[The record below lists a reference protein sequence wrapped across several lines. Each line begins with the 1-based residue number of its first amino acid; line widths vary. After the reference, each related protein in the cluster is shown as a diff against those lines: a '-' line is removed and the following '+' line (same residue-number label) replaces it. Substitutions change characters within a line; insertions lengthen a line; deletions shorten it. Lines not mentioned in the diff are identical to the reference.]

1 MVTRASNVFVCIKL
15 WRRFLRMMKRMI
27 KRMITRM
34 MKKTMKR
41 MMKRLMKRTWT
52 NLVFT
57 AQKAPLSIL
66 AHCGK
71 VSKVNIATPFI
82 WWKN

>member
-1 MVTRASNVFVCIKL
+1 MMKRMI
-15 WRRFLRMMKRMI
+15 LRMMKRINLM
-27 KRMITRM
+27 MMTRM
-34 MKKTMKR
+34 MKR
-41 MMKRLMKRTWT
+41 T
-52 NLVFT
+52 NLVLA

-71 VSKVNIATPFI
+71 VSKENIATPFI